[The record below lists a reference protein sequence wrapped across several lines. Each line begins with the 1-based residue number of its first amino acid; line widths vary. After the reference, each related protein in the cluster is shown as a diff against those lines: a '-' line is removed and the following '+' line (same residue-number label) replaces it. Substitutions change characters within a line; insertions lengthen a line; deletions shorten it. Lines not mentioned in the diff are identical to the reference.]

1 MFDYQVVS
9 EKNSLSR
16 QGTEF
21 TNECIRV
28 NKVYDWVLLNTDEI
42 KNIAIPA
49 ASLTVLQPLIDA
61 GNVLRVVGKL
71 TPADVTTKIVSIVRK
86 TVIINEKEIEIGC
99 AQILIT
105 ANLTVEVY
113 NNTTGSTIPVVTFP
127 VTFQMLERVG
137 LCFPQPFTSNNIT
150 TNVLSANAVALSDVP
165 IDGNFIFEI
174 SICQDVYVETEVKL
188 EVQGKFC
195 EPRDNTL
202 DCGTGSLSLAC
213 NKPTFPPQCPDI
225 FPSS

>member
-1 MFDYQVVS
+1 MFDHQDVS
-9 EKNSLSR
+9 EGNFLVR
-16 QGTEF
+16 QGTVF

-49 ASLTVLQPLIDA
+49 PSLAILQPLIDA
-61 GNVLRVVGKL
+61 GNVLQVIGKL
-71 TPADVTTKIVSIVRK
+71 TPANVTTKIVSVVRK
-86 TVIINEKEIEIGC
+86 TVIINGKEIEIGC
-99 AQILIT
+99 AQILKT
-105 ANLTVEVY
+105 VTLTVEVY
-113 NNTTGSTIPVVTFP
+113 NTTTGSAIPVVTFP

-150 TNVLSANAVALSDVP
+150 THVLSTNAVSLSDVP

-202 DCGTGSLSLAC
+202 DCGIGGLTC

-225 FPSS
+225 FPGS